1 MNHRRPFARISLCAA
16 VAAVSLVA
24 SFASNTQADDIGY
37 VDCTWSPYKEAW
49 ACGLPAKFTEG
60 RFNAP
65 PYYGQD
71 EASIQARQ
79 RTFAQAKTEPGARA
93 QGRLGVFVPSTEGVW
108 SFVPGSSWSPGDPV
122 FMPHAK
128 ADPKPAPKADPH

>member
-1 MNHRRPFARISLCAA
+1 MKHRRPFARGTLCAA

-24 SFASNTQADDIGY
+24 TFASSTQADDIAY

-49 ACGLPAKFTEG
+49 ACGLPAQFSEG

-71 EASIQARQ
+71 DASVQARQ
-79 RTFAQAKTEPGARA
+79 RTWAEAKAEPGALLK
-93 QGRLGVFVPSTEGVW
+93 GRLGVFVPSSGGAW

-122 FMPHAK
+122 FMPHPK
-128 ADPKPAPKADPH
+128 ADPKTQPHHS